1 MHNLELSACNNRN
14 FCFTVIF
21 FTFVWIK
28 NSADNTVMR
37 KVPYGKNKHLS
48 SPGKSRPD
56 SDYSRFVSER
66 TAQTASFQWNH
77 SAASLTR
84 CSRGT
89 CCGASGAPAVL
100 SRTKRVKSLSSK
112 RASPTTG
119 GALTRAATGA
129 CRRGSADASGSF

>member
-28 NSADNTVMR
+28 NSAGNTVMR

-56 SDYSRFVSER
+56 SDYSRFKSER
-66 TAQTASFQWNH
+66 TAQTASFQRNT

-84 CSRGT
+84 C
-89 CCGASGAPAVL
+89 
-100 SRTKRVKSLSSK
+100 SK